1 MWSAQWWEGEEGEG
15 EELPKVVGA
24 KLGKALNANPRS

>member
-1 MWSAQWWEGEEGEG
+1 MVWSAQWWEGEEG